1 MRLLFFVVLLF
12 LTAAPLVAQQT
23 PATPTDS
30 TIYDFAEQMPIPMLA
45 SCVNNHSADW
55 TLDSVRRC
63 ADLTLLSL
71 IASNIR
77 YPEEARD
84 KNIQG
89 TVVLS
94 FVVEP
99 TGRISNISILRD
111 IGGGCG
117 PEAVRVLKA
126 LDEAG
131 LRWQTAIQGNK
142 VIRLRESLPLR
153 FKLQESLPYFI
164 ADSGDTVYTSV
175 DAEPTFR
182 GGMDSLVQYVFNRL
196 EYPKDFEDS
205 CKTGIIEMALL
216 IRPNGTISIENQ
228 LDFSNLGLDFQWES
242 NRMARRSAGYWTAAQ
257 YKGKPVTTSLPL
269 RAVFKSD
276 RKVCAAAND
285 RFDRAVVISDEG
297 STLLEQ
303 GKTDE
308 AIAKWTAALAL
319 QPNNTEFMYYRGTAY
334 LNQNK
339 RDEAC
344 ADFNRIK
351 TLLGYTWFENIRR
364 LMCGF

>member
-1 MRLLFFVVLLF
+1 MRFLFSVVLLF
-12 LTAAPLVAQQT
+12 LAVAPLVAQQA
-23 PATPTDS
+23 PAAPADTTV
-30 TIYDFAEQMPIPMLA
+30 YDFAEQMPIPMLA
-45 SCVNNHSADW
+45 NCVNNRSADW

-71 IASNIR
+71 ITSNIR
-77 YPEEARD
+77 YPEEARE

-94 FVVEP
+94 FIVET
-99 TGRISNISILRD
+99 TGRISNVSILRD

-117 PEAVRVLKA
+117 AEAARVLMA

-131 LRWQTAIQGNK
+131 LRWQTAVQSGK
-142 VIRLRESLPLR
+142 VVRVRESIPLR
-153 FKLQESLPYFI
+153 FRLEESLPYYL
-164 ADSGDTVYTSV
+164 ADSGDTVYTTV
-175 DAEPTFR
+175 DVEPAFR
-182 GGMDSLVQYVFNRL
+182 GGMDSLIHYVFNRL
-196 EYPKDFEDS
+196 NYPAGYEDS
-205 CKTGIIEMALL
+205 CKTGIIEMAML
-216 IRPNGTISIENQ
+216 IRPNGTVSIENQ

-242 NRMARRSAGYWTAAQ
+242 NRMASRSAGYWTAAQ
-257 YKGKPVTTSLPL
+257 YQGKSVTTSIPL
-269 RAVFKSD
+269 RAVFKSN

-285 RFDRAVVISDEG
+285 RFDRAVVIADEG
-297 STLLEQ
+297 ANLLEQ
-303 GKTDE
+303 TKTEE

-319 QPNNTEFMYYRGTAY
+319 TPDNTEFMYYRGTAY

-351 TLLGYTWFENIRR
+351 ALLGYTWFENIRH